1 MQLDQVPVFEQI
13 QAKSDNRAMEEYS
26 ADDFW
31 KRYDMITGGKD
42 NPIIVKTGLKQP
54 TLSTWKAREIYPRA
68 DMATKIANSLNT
80 SVEYLVTGKEKI
92 YSSHT
97 PAALEIARASDKLN
111 EDGKRIVLD
120 VAKGLETRYPLENSA
135 SINRVNS

>member
-1 MQLDQVPVFEQI
+1 MQICQASVFEQL
-13 QAKSDNRAMEEYS
+13 QAKPDNRAMEEYN

-31 KRYDMITGGKD
+31 KRYDAISGGKD
-42 NPIIVKTGLKQP
+42 NPVIVKPGIKQP
-54 TLSTWKAREIYPRA
+54 TLSTWKTREIFPRA
-68 DMATKIANSLNT
+68 DAATRIANSLNT

-120 VAKGLETRYPLENSA
+120 VAKGLETRYPLENSS
-135 SINRVNS
+135 SINRA